1 MIRRREL
8 ALRWLVALLLLV
20 ASLVAWRSVGLFGQ
34 SLLAET
40 LIFALFAMSVDFLA
54 GGAGLMSLGQAMYFG
69 LGAYVTAVLTTLW
82 DMGALATVPIAMAL
96 AAMLALAI
104 GSVIVR
110 FGEIIFIMLTLAAG
124 EMLYAYIFANRVVGG
139 SDGISG
145 VPRADLTFLGLNL
158 NSGPIFSIVVLVVTF
173 VAFVVF
179 DGLLRSPFGLIL
191 KAVRQNPSRARALGA
206 GINGLRT
213 AAYMISSAVA
223 ALAGSLLAQLN
234 HYASP
239 DLAAWDL
246 SGLVLIMA
254 IFGGLGSLSGAAL
267 GATIIQLLSHFTSR
281 YTSHWGL
288 ALGVIFIVV
297 VLYADGGLFALLS
310 NEANRLTAAW
320 RGEKC

>member
-1 MIRRREL
+1 MIRSREL
-8 ALRWLVALLLLV
+8 TVRWSVALLLLL
-20 ASLVAWRSVGLFGQ
+20 AALIAWSSVGFFGQ

-82 DMGALATVPIAMAL
+82 DVGALVTVPIGIGIAAVVAL
-96 AAMLALAI
+96 II

-124 EMLYAYIFANRVVGG
+124 EMLYAYIFANRTVGG

-145 VPRADLTFLGLNL
+145 IPRADLTGIGLNL
-158 NSGPIFSIVVLVVTF
+158 NSGPAFSIVIIIITF
-173 VAFVVF
+173 AIFVVF

-191 KAVRQNPSRARALGA
+191 SAVRQNPARARALGA
-206 GINGLRT
+206 RVNSLRT
-213 AAYMISSAVA
+213 VAYVISSAVA

-239 DLAAWDL
+239 DLAGWDL

-267 GATIIQLLSHFTSR
+267 GAAIVQLLSHFISR
-281 YTSHWGL
+281 FTSHWGL
-288 ALGVIFIVV
+288 VLGVIFILV
-297 VLYADGGLFALLS
+297 VLFADRGLFALLLAA
-310 NEANRLTAAW
+310 ANRLITP
-320 RGEKC
+320 RGRKPC

>member
-1 MIRRREL
+1 MIRRRDL
-8 ALRWLVALLLLV
+8 TLRWLVALVLLI

-34 SLLAET
+34 DLLAET

-82 DMGALATVPIAMAL
+82 NIDALATVPIGMAL
-96 AAMLALAI
+96 AAVLAVVV

-124 EMLYAYIFANRVVGG
+124 EMLYAYIFANRAVGG

-145 VPRADLTFLGLNL
+145 VPRADLTGLGLNL
-158 NSGPIFSIVVLVVTF
+158 NSGPVFSAVVLIITFATF
-173 VAFVVF
+173 VFL

-191 KAVRQNPSRARALGA
+191 SALRQNPMRARALGA
-206 GINGLRT
+206 GINRLRT
-213 AAYMISSAVA
+213 AAYVIASAVA

-267 GATIIQLLSHFTSR
+267 GAAIIQLLSHFTSR
-281 YTSHWGL
+281 FTSHWGL
-288 ALGVIFIVV
+288 ALGVIFIIV
-297 VLYADGGLFALLS
+297 VLYADRGLFALLL
-310 NEANRLTAAW
+310 NAANRLMAPW
-320 RGEKC
+320 RRNPC

>member
-20 ASLVAWRSVGLFGQ
+20 ASLIAWRSVGLFGQ

-82 DMGALATVPIAMAL
+82 DMSALATVPIGMAL
-96 AAMLALAI
+96 AAVLALAI

-124 EMLYAYIFANRVVGG
+124 EMLYAYIFANRAVGG

-145 VPRADLTFLGLNL
+145 VPRADLTILGLNL
-158 NSGPIFSIVVLVVTF
+158 NSGPIFSIVVLLVTF

-191 KAVRQNPSRARALGA
+191 NAVRQNPARARALGA
-206 GINGLRT
+206 RINSLRT
-213 AAYMISSAVA
+213 VAYAISSAVA

-239 DLAAWDL
+239 DLTGWDL

-267 GATIIQLLSHFTSR
+267 GAAIIQLLSHFTSR

-297 VLYADGGLFALLS
+297 VLYADRGLFALLS
-310 NEANRLTAAW
+310 NGANRLTATW
-320 RGEKC
+320 RREKC

>member
-8 ALRWLVALLLLV
+8 ALRWLLALLLLV
-20 ASLVAWRSVGLFGQ
+20 AGLVTWRSVGFFGQ

-69 LGAYVTAVLTTLW
+69 MGAYVTAVLTTMF
-82 DMGALATVPIAMAL
+82 DMGALATVPIGMSL
-96 AAMLALAI
+96 AAVVALVI
-104 GSVIVR
+104 GPIIVR

-124 EMLYAYIFANRVVGG
+124 EMLYAYIFANRAVGG
-139 SDGISG
+139 SDGLPGI
-145 VPRADLTFLGLNL
+145 PRADLTGIGLNL
-158 NSGPIFSIVVLVVTF
+158 NSGPTFSVVVLMVTF
-173 VAFVVF
+173 AAFIVF

-191 KAVRQNPSRARALGA
+191 TAVRQNPARARALGA
-206 GINGLRT
+206 RINRT
-213 AAYMISSAVA
+213 RTVAYVISSAVA

-239 DLAAWDL
+239 DLAGWDL

-267 GATIIQLLSHFTSR
+267 GAAIVLLLSHFTAR
-281 YTSHWGL
+281 FTSHWGL
-288 ALGVIFIVV
+288 VLGVIFIVV
-297 VLYADGGLFALLS
+297 VLFADRGLFALLL
-310 NEANRLTAAW
+310 NGANRLTARW
-320 RGEKC
+320 RREPC

>member
-8 ALRWLVALLLLV
+8 AVRWLVALLLLL
-20 ASLVAWRSVGLFGQ
+20 AAIIAWRSVGFFGQ

-69 LGAYVTAVLTTLW
+69 LGAYVTAILTTLW
-82 DMGALATVPIAMAL
+82 DVGALVTVPIGMAL
-96 AAMLALAI
+96 AAVVALVV

-124 EMLYAYIFANRVVGG
+124 EMLYAYIFANRAVGG
-139 SDGISG
+139 SDGLSG
-145 VPRADLTFLGLNL
+145 VPRADLSGIGLNL
-158 NSGPIFSIVVLVVTF
+158 NSGPVFSAVVLAVTF

-179 DGLLRSPFGLIL
+179 DGLLRSPFGLIMS
-191 KAVRQNPSRARALGA
+191 AVRQNPARARALGTR
-206 GINGLRT
+206 INAVRT
-213 AAYMISSAVA
+213 IAYVISSAVA
-223 ALAGSLLAQLN
+223 ALAGSLLVQLN

-239 DLAAWDL
+239 DLAGWDL

-267 GATIIQLLSHFTSR
+267 GAAIVQLLSHFTSR
-281 YTSHWGL
+281 FTSHWGL
-288 ALGVIFIVV
+288 FLGLIFIAV
-297 VLYADGGLFALLS
+297 VLFADRGLFALLL
-310 NEANRLTAAW
+310 NFANRLMPL
-320 RGEKC
+320 RRRELC